1 MTNDETSASVETD
14 EQPETATGAFRFV
27 TSWRAMTHDD
37 NERVREFWRSHD
49 AIANP
54 ADADKRLAQVVMYAV
69 TPDGEVAGV
78 STAMPMLQPR
88 FGQPMYYFRAFVGTD
103 WRRTKLVRD
112 LTNRSCDAL
121 EAFAR
126 ERGFPCIGVLLE
138 LENEGF
144 YRALRKPV
152 WWNPRFHYVGKSD
165 RGLEVRAHY
174 FEGARLKS
182 AEEVRQ
188 IRLPSHP

>member
-1 MTNDETSASVETD
+1 MTSDDATASIETG
-14 EQPETATGAFRFV
+14 EQPASEAAAFRFV
-27 TSWRAMTHDD
+27 TTWRTMAHDD
-37 NERVREFWRSHD
+37 AERVRLFWRSHN
-49 AIANP
+49 AIASP
-54 ADADKRLAQVVMYAV
+54 ADADKRLAQVVMYAIA
-69 TPDGEVAGV
+69 PDGAIAGV
-78 STAMPMLQPR
+78 STALPMLQPR
-88 FGQPMYYFRAFVGTD
+88 FGQPMYYFRAFVGTA

-126 ERGFPCIGVLLE
+126 ERAFPCIGVLLE

-152 WWNPRFHYVGKSD
+152 WWNPRFYYVGRSD
-165 RGLEVRAHY
+165 RGLEIRAYY
-174 FEGARLKS
+174 FDGARLKS